1 MAMENPAEDP
11 VEGQAEG
18 HAHAPAS
25 DRLLDAALDVIAD
38 QGWRGATMG
47 EIALRAGVS
56 LADLYALFPSRTH
69 LLAALLARTDR
80 RVLTAPAADAAES
93 PRDRLFDVLMRRFD
107 ALQVHREAYAR
118 LMRELPFDPPAM
130 LVLLLRLRRAM
141 RWMVEAAGLSAAGP
155 AGFLRTRG
163 LALIYLNSLRTW
175 AGDDSPDM
183 ARTMA
188 ALDRD
193 LRRADALVHR
203 LPGFSGAAP
212 PPAPPSPPTDGG
224 DDEPM
229 SLDGIPD

>member
-1 MAMENPAEDP
+1 MTMDVPPD
-11 VEGQAEG
+11 
-18 HAHAPAS
+18 
-25 DRLLDAALDVIAD
+25 DRLLDAALDVIAAN
-38 QGWRGATMG
+38 GWRAATMA

-56 LADLYALFPSRTH
+56 LADLYALFPSKPH
-69 LLAALLARTDR
+69 LLAALLAHTDR
-80 RVLTAPAADAAES
+80 RVLAAPVADAAEGA
-93 PRDRLFDVLMRRFD
+93 RDRLFDVLMRRFD
-107 ALQVHREAYAR
+107 ALQPHKGAYLR

-130 LVLLLRLRRAM
+130 RALLPRLVRAM
-141 RWMVEAAGLSAAGP
+141 RWMVEAAGLSASGP

-203 LPGFSGAAP
+203 LPGFAAAP
-212 PPAPPSPPTDGG
+212 PPAPPPPPAG
-224 DDEPM
+224 DDEDPL

>member
-1 MAMENPAEDP
+1 MTLDVPGDVPAD
-11 VEGQAEG
+11 
-18 HAHAPAS
+18 APLA
-25 DRLLDAALDVIAD
+25 DRLLDAALAMIAAD
-38 QGWRGATMG
+38 GWRSATMG
-47 EIALRAGVS
+47 EIALRGGVA
-56 LADLYALFPSRTH
+56 LADLYALFPSRPH

-80 RVLTAPAADAAES
+80 RVLAAPVADATEN

-107 ALQVHREAYAR
+107 ALQPHKEAYLR

-130 LVLLLRLRRAM
+130 LALLLRLRRAM
-141 RWMVEAAGLSAAGP
+141 RWMVEAAGLSASGAAGL
-155 AGFLRTRG
+155 LRTRG
-163 LALIYLNSLRTW
+163 LALIYLNALRIW

-203 LPGFSGAAP
+203 LPGFAGVAP
-212 PPAPPSPPTDGG
+212 PPPPPLAEDAGGSDGE
-224 DDEPM
+224 EPL

>member
-1 MAMENPAEDP
+1 MSTSMEIGEDT
-11 VEGQAEG
+11 G
-18 HAHAPAS
+18 AS
-25 DRLLDAALDVIAD
+25 DRLLDAALNVIAG

-47 EIALRAGVS
+47 EIALRGGVS
-56 LADLYALFPSRTH
+56 LADLYALFPSRLH

-80 RVLTAPAADAAES
+80 HVLIEPATDTAENT
-93 PRDRLFDVLMRRFD
+93 RDRLFDVMMRRFD
-107 ALQVHREAYAR
+107 ALQAHRPAYVR

-130 LVLLLRLRRAM
+130 LALVARMRRAM
-141 RWMVEAAGLSAAGP
+141 RWMAEAAGLSTAGP

-163 LALIYLNSLRTW
+163 LALIYLNSLRIW
-175 AGDDSPDM
+175 AFDESPDM

-203 LPGFSGAAP
+203 LPGFSATARQ
-212 PPAPPSPPTDGG
+212 PAPAPRPVDPDDG
-224 DDEPM
+224 EPI